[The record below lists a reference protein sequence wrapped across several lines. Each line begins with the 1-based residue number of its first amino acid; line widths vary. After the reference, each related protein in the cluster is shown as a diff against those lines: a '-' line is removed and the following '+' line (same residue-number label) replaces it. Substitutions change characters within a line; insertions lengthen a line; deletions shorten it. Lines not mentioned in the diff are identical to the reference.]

1 MDSWGVRRGIFI
13 FGAAL
18 CFGAAFFVLAWAGL
32 PNRAEYSGQEFGEIG
47 YAAPEIG
54 AIAPPFKHSSLN
66 GEEIDLLSL
75 RGAPLIINFWATWCE
90 PCQAEMPELELLH
103 EETGV
108 KILAVNIG
116 EDEATI
122 ATWVED
128 YSLSF
133 DIVLDP
139 NMELY
144 ALYRLRGQPSTY
156 VLDADG
162 IIRQIFYGP
171 TSADSLRNTLD
182 LLSK

>member
-1 MDSWGVRRGIFI
+1 MGYWRVKQVIFI
-13 FGAAL
+13 VGAAL

-32 PNRAEYSGQEFGEIG
+32 PNRADYSGQAFGEIG

-54 AIAPPFKHSSLN
+54 AIAPPFMHPPLN
-66 GEEIDLLSL
+66 GDEIDLLSL
-75 RGAPLIINFWATWCE
+75 RGEPVIINFWASWCE

-116 EDEATI
+116 EDVETI
-122 ATWVED
+122 AAWVAE
-128 YSLSF
+128 YGLSF

-139 NMELY
+139 NEELY

-171 TSADSLRNTLD
+171 TSADALRSALD